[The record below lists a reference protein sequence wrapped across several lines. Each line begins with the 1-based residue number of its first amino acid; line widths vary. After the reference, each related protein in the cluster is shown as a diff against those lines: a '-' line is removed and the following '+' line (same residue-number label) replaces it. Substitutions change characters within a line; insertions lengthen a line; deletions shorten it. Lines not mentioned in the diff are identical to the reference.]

1 MVISKSTRSF
11 GHLLSA
17 DKSSSSNSSRS
28 DDSTSSSSSSSDSSG
43 SEADGTLAHNY
54 DPVFLDDPT
63 LKTGKHRTVIALP
76 SFLGSIT
83 HYITPSE
90 LKREINDQFRQR
102 HPDIH
107 PSLTLSQIRNLKQQ
121 LLDTALV
128 FNLELSTVAKS
139 YAYFEKLL
147 LAGKVIRSNRK
158 IIGGCCLILAAKVND
173 SRSIDYHAL
182 RLALTERIQLRDP
195 TVLVKHEFAVF
206 AALKFTLHLRQQ
218 EYMPHF
224 ERIIGS
230 LEYDTF
236 QEYLGERM
244 FQVWSR
250 NARFV
255 GVVEEMEEV
264 EEAQ

>member
-1 MVISKSTRSF
+1 M
-11 GHLLSA
+11 
-17 DKSSSSNSSRS
+17 
-28 DDSTSSSSSSSDSSG
+28 
-43 SEADGTLAHNY
+43 
-54 DPVFLDDPT
+54 DDPT

-83 HYITPSE
+83 HYITQSE

-107 PSLTLSQIRNLKQQ
+107 PSLTLSQIRALKQQ
-121 LLDTALV
+121 LLDVALAL
-128 FNLELSTVAKS
+128 NLELSTVAKS

-147 LAGKVIRSNRK
+147 LAGKVIKNNRRM
-158 IIGGCCLILAAKVND
+158 IGGCCLILAAKVND
-173 SRSIDYHAL
+173 SRSLDFGAIRRML
-182 RLALTERIQLRDP
+182 SERLSLRDAHS
-195 TVLVKHEFAVF
+195 LIRHEFAVF
-206 AALKFTLHLRQQ
+206 AALKFTLHLPQS

-230 LEYDTF
+230 LEYDNF

-250 NARFV
+250 DARFASV
-255 GVVEEMEEV
+255 TEEPDEIEEY
-264 EEAQ
+264 E